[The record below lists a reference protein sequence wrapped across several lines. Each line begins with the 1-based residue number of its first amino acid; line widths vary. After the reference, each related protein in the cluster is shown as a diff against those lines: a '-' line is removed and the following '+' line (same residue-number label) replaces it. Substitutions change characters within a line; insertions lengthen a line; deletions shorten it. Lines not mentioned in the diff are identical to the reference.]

1 MNDKDKAEAVLLVN
15 WALYIVAL
23 GIIWW
28 SVNFWACFGIWLA
41 IQTRTSGT
49 KHYQELIEKL
59 KKLGQ

>member
-1 MNDKDKAEAVLLVN
+1 MNDKDKAEAVFLVN
-15 WALYIVAL
+15 WVLYIVAL

-41 IQTRTSGT
+41 IQTRTSGA

-59 KKLGQ
+59 KRPEQ